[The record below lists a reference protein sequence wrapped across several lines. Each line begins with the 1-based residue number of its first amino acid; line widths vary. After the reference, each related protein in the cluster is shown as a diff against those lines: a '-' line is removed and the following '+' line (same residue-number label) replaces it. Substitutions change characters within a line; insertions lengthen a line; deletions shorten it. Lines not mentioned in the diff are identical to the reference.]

1 MTESTAARPLPCG
14 TWPSPITAADVA
26 EQQRMI
32 SFPVAIEGQVWWQEV
47 LPGEHGRTTVLRL
60 GADGQRTPLLPDPW
74 NARTTVHEYGGRSYL
89 PVPVAAEPGQRRWAL
104 VFANYADQR
113 LYLVDEPGPD
123 GAITAPRPLT
133 PASSRDPGS
142 TSLRFAD
149 LVLSPNGAEVWCV
162 QERHEDAKV
171 TRAIVAVPLDGSA
184 AEDGEAI
191 RQLVAGSDFYA
202 FPTPSP
208 DGSRLAW
215 ISWNHPRMPWDG
227 TELRVATIEDGVP
240 GKGWLVKGGIS
251 ESVLAPLWRD
261 EASLYVISDWPG
273 WWNLYLVGLA
283 SGPAEAVYPAEE
295 EFAGPLW
302 RLGDRPYAVLSDGR
316 LAVLHGCGG
325 MRLGLL
331 DPATG
336 ELTDPDIAYRC
347 FAGGLSAD
355 GTSVVGVAGGPST
368 APSLIRVDAE
378 TGKAKKLY
386 SASGRLPASGYL
398 PKPRKLQFDGKF
410 GQTVHAWIY
419 APANPEAV
427 VPKNERPPF
436 VVWAHGGPAS
446 HADRVLDLEKAYFT
460 SRGIGII
467 DVNYGGSTEYGR
479 IYRERLR
486 REWGVVDVDD
496 VIAAAQA
503 LIEAGEADPARLAVR
518 GFSAGGW
525 TALAAVT
532 TYAGPGRPFQAAV
545 SYSGVTDPRGFAAS
559 THDFESHYLDGLIGP
574 LPGFA
579 ARYAERSPAGHVT
592 EDTPPILLLQG
603 EDDRIV
609 PPSQARAM
617 AKQLKAR
624 KVPYALLEFGS
635 EAHGFRR
642 AETIAAALEAELSF
656 YAQVLDFTHPGT
668 PTLHLAN
675 SAQPI
680 TPEPPPAPKPAE
692 PAPEEPGLPVLRE
705 PAAREQPSP
714 A

>member
-316 LAVLHGCGG
+316 A
-325 MRLGLL
+325 R
-331 DPATG
+331 
-336 ELTDPDIAYRC
+336 
-347 FAGGLSAD
+347 
-355 GTSVVGVAGGPST
+355 
-368 APSLIRVDAE
+368 
-378 TGKAKKLY
+378 
-386 SASGRLPASGYL
+386 
-398 PKPRKLQFDGKF
+398 
-410 GQTVHAWIY
+410 
-419 APANPEAV
+419 
-427 VPKNERPPF
+427 
-436 VVWAHGGPAS
+436 GPA
-446 HADRVLDLEKAYFT
+446 
-460 SRGIGII
+460 
-467 DVNYGGSTEYGR
+467 
-479 IYRERLR
+479 RLR
-486 REWGVVDVDD
+486 RD
-496 VIAAAQA
+496 AA
-503 LIEAGEADPARLAVR
+503 GPAR
-518 GFSAGGW
+518 
-525 TALAAVT
+525 
-532 TYAGPGRPFQAAV
+532 PG
-545 SYSGVTDPRGFAAS
+545 
-559 THDFESHYLDGLIGP
+559 
-574 LPGFA
+574 
-579 ARYAERSPAGHVT
+579 
-592 EDTPPILLLQG
+592 
-603 EDDRIV
+603 DR
-609 PPSQARAM
+609 
-617 AKQLKAR
+617 
-624 KVPYALLEFGS
+624 
-635 EAHGFRR
+635 
-642 AETIAAALEAELSF
+642 
-656 YAQVLDFTHPGT
+656 
-668 PTLHLAN
+668 
-675 SAQPI
+675 
-680 TPEPPPAPKPAE
+680 
-692 PAPEEPGLPVLRE
+692 
-705 PAAREQPSP
+705 
-714 A
+714 